1 MGRRKT
7 EEYVSPIQKL
17 RNVWHDDRFRMG
29 AFLVLLLTSFLMLTG
44 FISYLAYWK
53 QDQSA
58 FAVGIWTYIFDPDVQ
73 VLNWGSK
80 WGALLAHIFMYY
92 LFGVPAFVV
101 VFITLI
107 TSFKF
112 IAYEPIPYR
121 QAVKHSFI
129 WMIWLSMF
137 LGFMSSGGSF
147 YYGGAM
153 GYVVSYWLRTVVGSV
168 GTVML
173 LIIVAAMMLI
183 LSIDNSLPWLKIF
196 FHNLKKY
203 HSLKTAWVNANTFT
217 ESLANARDKDSG
229 RDAQPSR
236 RKYQK
241 HDDDD
246 DGYGNVDFGDDYSG
260 DGDDDDPGSLN
271 SPVNTP
277 GAKSDTGKSIGSF
290 FKDIFKG
297 KDYVGKDQKLN
308 FDDQPGPAKPQR
320 DPFGDP
326 FPDRKARPS
335 GPEVVQ
341 EKFVI
346 GGDGEVKQNQPQPA
360 DDLVDFEVDNSQPS
374 DAGIQAPDPNQQPV
388 EILPG
393 MDNANPQPLGGDQ
406 MAMEVEINHEVRAED
421 ISNLPPYDPTAD
433 LHNYTL
439 PPVTLLRVGG
449 EKSSVSNAE
458 LTENK
463 TKIVDVLKDFKI
475 KITKISAK
483 IGPTV
488 TLYEIT
494 PAPGIKISKIQN
506 LEKDI
511 MMNIKAKGIRII
523 APIPGRGTV
532 GIEVPNKSPETV
544 TMESLVSSAK
554 YQNTDYELPL
564 MIGKTIS
571 SEAFMIDLVKCPHM
585 LVAGATGQGKSVGLN
600 AIIAS
605 ILYKKHPAQVK
616 FVLVDPKKVELT
628 LYKRIEKHFLAKLPN
643 SDDAIITDVD
653 QVKQTLNSLTVEMEN
668 RYDLLKEAECRNIK
682 EYNAK
687 FVARRLN
694 PERGHKFLPY
704 IVVVIDEFADLIMTA
719 GKEVEKP
726 LARLAQLARAIGIHL
741 IVATQRPDV
750 KVITGTIKANFPVR
764 IAFRVMSQIDSRTIL
779 DQSGAENLI
788 GRGDMLIN
796 TGSEITRL
804 QCAFIDTPEL
814 EDITQYIASQ
824 QGYVTTY
831 ELPEP
836 DIEAGE
842 PGEEVDLSRRD
853 GLFEEAAR
861 IVVVTQQGSTSMLQ
875 RKLEIGYNRAGRIMD
890 QLEAAGI
897 VGPNE
902 GSKARAVYINNEYEL
917 EQFINDLDRSL

>member
-1 MGRRKT
+1 MGRRKL
-7 EEYVSPIQKL
+7 EEYVSPVDKV
-17 RNVWHDDRFRMG
+17 RNMWHDDRFRMFM
-29 AFLVLLLTSFLMLTG
+29 FLTLMFTAFLMLIG

-53 QDQSA
+53 EDQSV
-58 FAVGIWTYIFDPDVQ
+58 FDLGFWSYIFRTDIQVQ
-73 VLNWGSK
+73 NWGSK
-80 WGALLAHIFMYY
+80 WGAVLAHVFMHY
-92 LFGVPAFVV
+92 LFGVSAFVII
-101 VFITLI
+101 FITLI
-107 TSFKF
+107 TAFRF
-112 IAYEPIPYR
+112 INYEPIPYGP
-121 QAVKHSFI
+121 AVKHSGI
-129 WMIWLSMF
+129 WMLWLCLL
-137 LGFMSSGGSF
+137 LGFISDGDSF
-147 YYGGAM
+147 PYGGVL
-153 GYVVSYWLRTVVGSV
+153 GYHASFWLVTVVGNV
-168 GTVML
+168 GTIL
-173 LIIVAAMMLI
+173 FIIILAALI
-183 LSIDNSLPWLKIF
+183 LMFSIENSLPWMKIF

-203 HSLKTAWVNANTFT
+203 RNLKTAFENANTFT
-217 ESLANARDKDSG
+217 QSLPSSKDKEQ
-229 RDAQPSR
+229 QPSQR
-236 RKYQK
+236 RKYRK
-241 HDDDD
+241 ESDPDDDD
-246 DGYGNVDFGDDYSG
+246 DYGNVDFGDDDSG
-260 DGDDDDPGSLN
+260 DSSDSASSLN
-271 SPVNTP
+271 SAVNTP

-297 KDYVGKDQKLN
+297 KDYVGKEQKIN
-308 FDDQPGPAKPQR
+308 FDEPASDPKSQR

-326 FPDRKARPS
+326 FPDRKTRNN
-335 GPEVVQ
+335 GPEVIQ

-346 GGDGEVKQNQPQPA
+346 GGSGDVQETEASGQ
-360 DDLVDFEVDNSQPS
+360 DDLVDFEVEHASGS
-374 DAGIQAPDPNQQPV
+374 DDDIQAPDPNQQPV

-393 MDNANPQPLGGDQ
+393 TDNSNPQPLGGDQ
-406 MAMEVEINHEVRAED
+406 MAMEVEISHEVRADD

-439 PPVTLLRVGG
+439 PPVSLLRVGG

-463 TKIVDVLKDFKI
+463 TTIVNVLKDFKI
-475 KITKISAK
+475 KITKISAR

-532 GIEVPNKSPETV
+532 GIEVPNKTPETV

-554 YQNTDYELPL
+554 YQNTEYELPL
-564 MIGKTIS
+564 MIGKTVS
-571 SEAFMIDLVKCPHM
+571 SEAYMIDLVKCPHM

-643 SDDAIITDVD
+643 SDDAIITEVD
-653 QVKQTLNSLTVEMEN
+653 QVKATLNSLTVEMTN

-719 GKEVEKP
+719 GKDVEKP

-842 PGEEVDLSRRD
+842 AGEEVDLSRRD
-853 GLFEEAAR
+853 SLFEEAAR
-861 IVVVTQQGSTSMLQ
+861 IVVTTQQGSTSMLQ

-902 GSKARAVYINNEYEL
+902 GSKARAVNIDNEYAL
-917 EQFINDLDRSL
+917 EQFINNLDRSL

>member
-17 RNVWHDDRFRMG
+17 RNLWHNDRFRMFM
-29 AFLVLLLTSFLMLTG
+29 FLALLFTSFLMLIG
-44 FISYLAYWK
+44 FCSYLSYWK
-53 QDQSA
+53 EDQSV
-58 FAVGIWTYIFDPDVQ
+58 FDIGFWHYIFSTDVEVQ
-73 VLNWGSK
+73 NWGSK
-80 WGALLAHIFMYY
+80 WGALMAHVFVHD

-101 VFITLI
+101 IFLTLI
-107 TSFKF
+107 TSFQF
-112 IAYEPIPYR
+112 INYEPIPY
-121 QAVKHSFI
+121 KSTLLHCTI
-129 WMIWLSMF
+129 WMVWLSVL
-137 LGFMSSGGSF
+137 LGFISNGSAF
-147 YYGGAM
+147 FYGGVV
-153 GYVVSYWLRTVVGSV
+153 GYEVSYWLVTVVGRV
-168 GTVML
+168 GTVLL
-173 LIIVAAMMLI
+173 LIIAAVLI
-183 LSIDNSLPWLKIF
+183 LIFSIDNALPWMKIF
-196 FHNLKKY
+196 FHNIKKY
-203 HSLKTAWVNANTFT
+203 GSLKTAIENANTFT
-217 ESLANARDKDSG
+217 QSLTNAQQNGKDAKESARSNRK
-229 RDAQPSR
+229 SR
-236 RKYQK
+236 S
-241 HDDDD
+241 DDDD
-246 DGYGNVDFGDDYSG
+246 DDDYGNVDFGDD
-260 DGDDDDPGSLN
+260 DGDDDGESLN
-271 SPVNTP
+271 SAVNTSA
-277 GAKSDTGKSIGSF
+277 GKAEAGKSIGSF

-297 KDYVGKDQKLN
+297 KDYVGKEQKIN
-308 FDDQPGPAKPQR
+308 FDEPASGAKAQR

-326 FPDRKARPS
+326 FPDKKAR
-335 GPEVVQ
+335 GNTPEVVQ

-346 GGDGEVKQNQPQPA
+346 GGSGDTAPSAARPVD
-360 DDLVDFEVDNSQPS
+360 DDLVDFEVETAPDT
-374 DAGIQAPDPNQQPV
+374 DIQAPDPNQQPV

-393 MDNANPQPLGGDQ
+393 MDNANPQPLSGDQ
-406 MAMEVEINHEVRAED
+406 MSMEVEINHEVRAEE
-421 ISNLPPYDPTAD
+421 IGNLPPYDPTAD
-433 LHNYTL
+433 LHNYKL
-439 PPVTLLRVGG
+439 PPLTLLKVGG
-449 EKSSVSNAE
+449 EKSSVSNDE

-475 KITKISAK
+475 KITKITAK

-523 APIPGRGTV
+523 APMPGRGTV

-544 TMESLVSSAK
+544 TMESLVSTAK

-605 ILYKKHPAQVK
+605 ILYKKHPSQVK

-643 SDDAIITDVD
+643 SEDAIITEVE
-653 QVKQTLNSLTVEMEN
+653 QVKATLNSLTVEMEN

-694 PERGHKFLPY
+694 PERGHKYLPY

-796 TGSEITRL
+796 TGSDITRL

-842 PGEEVDLSRRD
+842 AGEDVDLSRRD

-861 IVVVTQQGSTSMLQ
+861 IVVATQQGSTSMLQ

-902 GSKARAVYINNEYEL
+902 GSKARAVNIDNEYAL
-917 EQFINDLDRSL
+917 EQFIANLDRSL